1 MFDPQLPDA
10 AVVAAISE
18 GARAE
23 AAAAACRL
31 AGQPAAVPGP
41 VPAHRR
47 ITHCPNRIPAIR

>member
-1 MFDPQLPDA
+1 MFDSLPVDA
-10 AVVAAISE
+10 AVVAAITE

-23 AAAAACRL
+23 AAAAARRL

>member
-23 AAAAACRL
+23 AADATNSGTATTYDIAAPSRV
-31 AGQPAAVPGP
+31 G
-41 VPAHRR
+41 
-47 ITHCPNRIPAIR
+47 